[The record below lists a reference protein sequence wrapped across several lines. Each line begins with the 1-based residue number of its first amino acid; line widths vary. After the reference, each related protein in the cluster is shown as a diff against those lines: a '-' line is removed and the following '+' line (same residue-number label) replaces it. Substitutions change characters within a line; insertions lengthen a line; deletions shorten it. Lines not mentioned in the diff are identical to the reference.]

1 MSISHY
7 IPKGENL
14 KVVWMN
20 EVEQNLP
27 MNHKTIESSEKS
39 ELLKMICTVQ
49 YLMIFECLDSYSL
62 QFL

>member
-7 IPKGENL
+7 IPKGKNL
-14 KVVWMN
+14 TVAWMN
-20 EVEQNLP
+20 EVEQNLS
-27 MNHKTIESSEKS
+27 MNYKTIKSSEKS

-49 YLMIFECLDSYSL
+49 YLMIFKCLESYFL